1 MMAGRMKYRIT
12 LQEPH
17 FRDSV
22 LGTGTTAAYET
33 RAVVWAERVKLTGRP
48 AAEGGEILADY
59 AAEFNIRAAHTVRP
73 RWRVLDGDD
82 IFTVTNIIP
91 NRDRGMQTLIC
102 ERYND

>member
-59 AAEFNIRAAHTVRP
+59 AAEFNIRSAHTVRP

-82 IFTVTNIIP
+82 IFTVTNVIP
-91 NRDRGMQTLIC
+91 NRDRGFQTLIC